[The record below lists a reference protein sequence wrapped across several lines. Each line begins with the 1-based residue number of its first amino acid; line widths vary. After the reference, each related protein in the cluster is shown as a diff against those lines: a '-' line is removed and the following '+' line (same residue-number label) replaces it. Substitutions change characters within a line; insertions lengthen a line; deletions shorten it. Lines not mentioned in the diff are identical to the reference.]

1 MVAILSRRSK
11 PAAPSSA
18 RELHSL
24 LLCKQDRARLK
35 GYHCLGRTCS
45 HSWRHCSTLAVLA
58 SLFAVGHV
66 CWRHPFHGTGGRR
79 GRDGLRSIRFGRRL
93 LQRLQPVGRTV
104 AGGHHLTRMH
114 PHARTVAGGHHLT
127 RMHPHAR
134 TVAGGH
140 HLTRMH
146 PHARTVAGGLVALL
160 ACLHRY
166 THSYA
171 AALLHDCT
179 TQPSPAQPKITQP
192 SPAQPSPAQPSPAPS
207 QLQLSPAQPSPSPSP
222 TQPQPNPHLPSAA
235 EQPIHMSIAELVCGC
250 CHRRILWSGAAIGS
264 SATCRRTWT
273 SDTCR

>member
-114 PHARTVAGGHHLT
+114 PHARTVAG
-127 RMHPHAR
+127 A
-134 TVAGGH
+134 
-140 HLTRMH
+140 
-146 PHARTVAGGLVALL
+146 LVALL

-171 AALLHDCT
+171 AAPLHDCT
-179 TQPSPAQPKITQP
+179 ATVAHSNALVHCCRRPQWRRTSLRDPHC
-192 SPAQPSPAQPSPAPS
+192 
-207 QLQLSPAQPSPSPSP
+207 LSSRQRGPSPSTGVRRPMCRRWGKV
-222 TQPQPNPHLPSAA
+222 THITHLP
-235 EQPIHMSIAELVCGC
+235 IRRVCPLLLTTYYLLLTTYYSLLTT
-250 CHRRILWSGAAIGS
+250 HYLLLTTYYSLL
-264 SATCRRTWT
+264 TTHY
-273 SDTCR
+273 